1 MNIWLVMLILGGLT
15 FAMRLSFILMMG
27 RLRAPEWVLRALRFV
42 PPAVLTAIV
51 FPEVFMTAGQLN
63 VSLGNER
70 FLAGLLAALVAWRT
84 KNAVLTVAVGMAALW
99 LLRLAGGLW
108 RG

>member
-1 MNIWLVMLILGGLT
+1 
-15 FAMRLSFILMMG
+15 
-27 RLRAPEWVLRALRFV
+27 
-42 PPAVLTAIV
+42 
-51 FPEVFMTAGQLN
+51 
-63 VSLGNER
+63 
-70 FLAGLLAALVAWRT
+70 LLAALVAWRT